1 MLPLQIRNINSA
13 NKLNAVKTFILQK
26 ILLLSSGPL
35 IYSSPN
41 ITQPPTEKTKHKA

>member
-1 MLPLQIRNINSA
+1 MLPHQIRNINSA

-26 ILLLSSGPL
+26 ILYSLVDHL

-41 ITQPPTEKTKHKA
+41 ITQPPSEKTKHKA